1 MQGVLDA
8 CCSTCT
14 AARTF
19 HDSDLGA
26 QEYAPG
32 GDMYGV
38 LAAAGGFLHEE
49 QVAGGVLLPLLR
61 ALAALHGQARL
72 PCSAGCRSPSACPLQ
87 WACADC
93 QPLRG
98 AVGQETVPL

>member
-1 MQGVLDA
+1 MSGVLEA
-8 CCSTCT
+8 CCSACT
-14 AARTF
+14 AARSSGYQSVSGE
-19 HDSDLGA
+19 SDGLGCSTGSGITGTLYGDELGA

-61 ALAALHGQARL
+61 ALAALLFVQVA
-72 PCSAGCRSPSACPLQ
+72 S
-87 WACADC
+87 
-93 QPLRG
+93 
-98 AVGQETVPL
+98 